1 MTLGKLSILS
11 EPMGGS
17 AMYADSSYR
26 QSMRDSGRTQTDQC
40 GLVVPIRHF
49 LFIIRQEAILLGVE
63 ESSDRAMRVRVK
75 TTEDC

>member
-26 QSMRDSGRTQTDQC
+26 QSMRDSGRAQTDQY

-49 LFIIRQEAILLGVE
+49 LFTIRQEAILLGVE